1 MAKKTVKLHRRGNPI
16 SQNPLMK
23 KGGVHEKS
31 RSAKRQQA
39 KRDLRKQIPF
49 FMGLCYSANYV
60 IQLTMLEVWLF
71 SLALRPLAAQVK
83 SSDSKLWKPICHTVQ

>member
-23 KGGVHEKS
+23 KGGAHEKS

-49 FMGLCYSANYV
+49 FMGSSLVCLKSSS
-60 IQLTMLEVWLF
+60 IRHCLKCMW
-71 SLALRPLAAQVK
+71 LALTK
-83 SSDSKLWKPICHTVQ
+83 ISSLILLDKRDIFAL